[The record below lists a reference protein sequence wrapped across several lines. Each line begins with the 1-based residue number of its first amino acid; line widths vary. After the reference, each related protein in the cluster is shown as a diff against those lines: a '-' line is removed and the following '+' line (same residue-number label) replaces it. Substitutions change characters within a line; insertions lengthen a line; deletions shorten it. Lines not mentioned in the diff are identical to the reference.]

1 MVPQVYVEVDRPRH
15 IRGAG
20 PFQQDRQD
28 SGTSMATST
37 SKHAYTTRDLMTLL
51 SVAAES
57 SITRRAKREGWRSR
71 SAKRRGGGHEW
82 LVASMPEA
90 TSVAIQIAE
99 AKACAAQLEQH
110 QAVEAR
116 REELHQHRVRAVA
129 KLNAKERARAEA
141 KASVYRAWLDYE
153 KECGLGRTE
162 ALASFCA
169 LYNAGGA
176 GLAVTGDVLAVV
188 RHVSPN
194 TIRSIGQRLK
204 ADGLGGL
211 AGVYGR
217 HRVGTGRIDAQPE
230 VREFVLGAIY
240 QFPHIK
246 VLGRDGLHKGLQA
259 HFRGRPD
266 IDVPAARTL
275 QLWLQRWKDQ
285 HKQVWE
291 RVNDPDSYRSLYQ
304 FALGDAAHHVD
315 RPNFR
320 WEMDSTP
327 GDLLLADGKRHTI
340 VGCIDVFG
348 RKPKVLVSRSSSASA
363 VCGLL
368 HRCIMDWG
376 VPDGDDGVVTD
387 NGSDYVSTRF
397 ETALT
402 ALDIIHTTAPPFSPQ
417 HKPHI
422 ERFFRT
428 MLHGIVELLPGYS
441 GHNVAQAQAIRNRVS
456 FAQRL
461 YPKRGESA
469 GTVELRL
476 TQEQLQ
482 EILDRWCE
490 DVYAMSPHP
499 GLDGRSPYEVHA
511 AWKGPVTRIADEAA
525 LAVLLLPLAEGNDGW
540 RTVLKKGVG
549 VGTHKYIHEALGAY
563 AGQRVR
569 VRMDEADIRYA
580 YIFAEDERTYICR
593 AMDASL
599 PEARVADVVRGT
611 KRVQAAY
618 VKEQTAA
625 MRKAS
630 KKFNIR
636 TMPQEILAAAA
647 EHAAEVRAQTAQPAA
662 PSVLYTT
669 PALMEAGK
677 AARAGNAPVVD
688 MNAEQQ
694 ADMALGAQIA
704 AQAQRPQRFQDR
716 LAALGPAERWKEW
729 ELLDAR
735 KKAGGTLTPDEASWH
750 AMYPTGSEGLG
761 FWITKHGLPEHMRR
775 RVHG

>member
-1 MVPQVYVEVDRPRH
+1 
-15 IRGAG
+15 
-20 PFQQDRQD
+20 
-28 SGTSMATST
+28 MATST

-57 SITRRAKREGWRSR
+57 SITRRAQREGWRSR
-71 SAKRRGGGHEW
+71 TAKRRGGGHEW
-82 LVASMPEA
+82 LVTSMPE
-90 TSVAIQIAE
+90 TTRVAIQIAE
-99 AKACAAQLEQH
+99 AKACAAQLEQR
-110 QAVEAR
+110 QAVAAR
-116 REELHQHRVRAVA
+116 GEELRQHRARAMA
-129 KLNAKERARAEA
+129 TLTAKERARAEA
-141 KASVYRAWLDYE
+141 KATVYRAWLDYD
-153 KECGLGRTE
+153 KECGLSRTD

-194 TIRSIGQRLK
+194 TVRAIGQRLK
-204 ADGLGGL
+204 DDGLGGL

-240 QFPHIK
+240 EFPHIK

-285 HKQVWE
+285 HKQVWKKL
-291 RVNDPDSYRSLYQ
+291 NDPDAYRSHYE
-304 FALGDAAHHVD
+304 FALGTSAHHVD

-368 HRCIMDWG
+368 HRCITDWG

-387 NGSDYVSTRF
+387 NGADYVGARM
-397 ETALT
+397 ETGLA
-402 ALDIIHTTAPPFSPQ
+402 ALDIIHTTAPPFTPQ

-441 GHNVAQAQAIRNRVS
+441 GHNVAQAQAIRNRKS

-461 YPKRGESA
+461 YPGQGEKA

-476 TQEQLQ
+476 TPEQLQ

-490 DVYAMSPHP
+490 DVYAMSPHS
-499 GLDGRSPYEVHA
+499 GLDGRSPYEVYA
-511 AWKGPVTRIADEAA
+511 AWDGTVTRIADEAA
-525 LAVLLLPLAEGNDGW
+525 LAVLLLPLAEGNNGW
-540 RTVLKKGVG
+540 RTVLKKGVH

-563 AGQRVR
+563 AGQRVL

-599 PEARVADVVRGT
+599 PEARVADVARGI
-611 KRVQAAY
+611 KRVQADY
-618 VKEQTAA
+618 IKEQTAEV
-625 MRKAS
+625 RKAAR
-630 KKFNIR
+630 KMNVR

-647 EHAAEVRAQTAQPAA
+647 EHAAEVRAQAVQPAA

-677 AARAGNAPVVD
+677 AARTKDAPVVD
-688 MNAEQQ
+688 MNESQQ
-694 ADMALGAQIA
+694 ADMALGARIA
-704 AQAQRPQRFQDR
+704 AQAQRPKRFQER
-716 LAALGPAERWKEW
+716 MAELGPAERYREWK
-729 ELLDAR
+729 LLDAR
-735 KKAGGTLTPDEASWH
+735 KRAGAELTPDEESWH
-750 AMYPTGSEGLG
+750 RMYPTSSEWLG
-761 FWITKHGLPEHMRR
+761 YNIAENGLPEHMRR

>member
-1 MVPQVYVEVDRPRH
+1 
-15 IRGAG
+15 
-20 PFQQDRQD
+20 
-28 SGTSMATST
+28 
-37 SKHAYTTRDLMTLL
+37 MTLL

-57 SITRRAKREGWRSR
+57 SITRRAQREGWRSR
-71 SAKRRGGGHEW
+71 PAKRRGGGHEW
-82 LVASMPEA
+82 LVASMPE
-90 TSVAIQIAE
+90 TTRVAIQIAE
-99 AKACAAQLEQH
+99 AKACAAQLEKR
-110 QAVEAR
+110 QAAEAR
-116 REELHQHRVRAVA
+116 REELLQHRARAMA
-129 KLNAKERARAEA
+129 TLTAKERARAEA
-141 KASVYRAWLDYE
+141 KATVYRAWLDYE

-169 LYNAGGA
+169 IYNNGGA

-194 TIRSIGQRLK
+194 TIRSIGQRLME
-204 ADGLGGL
+204 DGLGGL

-240 QFPHIK
+240 EFPHIK
-246 VLGRDGLHKGLQA
+246 VLGRDGLHAAVQA
-259 HFRGRPD
+259 RFRGRQD
-266 IDVPAARTL
+266 IAVPAARTL
-275 QLWLQRWKDQ
+275 QLWLQRWKDEN
-285 HKQVWE
+285 KQVWQ
-291 RVNDPDSYRSLYQ
+291 RVNDPDAYRSRYQ
-304 FALGDAAHHVD
+304 FAMGTSAHHVD

-340 VGCIDVFG
+340 VGCIDVYG
-348 RKPKVLVSRSSSASA
+348 RMPKLLVSRSSSAAA
-363 VCGLL
+363 VCSLL
-368 HRCIMDWG
+368 HRCLLDWG

-387 NGSDYVSTRF
+387 NGSDYVSARM
-397 ETALT
+397 ETTLT
-402 ALDIIHTTAPPFSPQ
+402 ALDIIHTTAPPFTPQ

-461 YPKRGESA
+461 YPKRGENA

-476 TQEQLQ
+476 TPEQLQ
-482 EILDRWCE
+482 ETLDRWCE

-499 GLDGRSPYEVHA
+499 SLDGRTPYEVYA
-511 AWKGPVTRIADEAA
+511 AWDGPITRIADEAA
-525 LAVLLLPLAEGNDGW
+525 LAVLLLPLADGDGGW
-540 RTVLKKGVG
+540 RTVLKKGVH
-549 VGTHKYIHEALGAY
+549 VGGHQYIHAALGEY
-563 AGQRVR
+563 AGQRVL

-580 YIFAEDERTYICR
+580 YIFAGDERTYICR
-593 AMDASL
+593 AMDAKL
-599 PEARVADVVRGT
+599 PEASIADVARGT
-611 KRVQAAY
+611 KRVQANY
-618 VKEQTAA
+618 VKEKTAE
-625 MRKAS
+625 MRKAAR
-630 KKFNIR
+630 KMNVR
-636 TMPQEILAAAA
+636 TMPQEILTAAA
-647 EHAAEVRAQTAQPAA
+647 EHAAEVRAQAVQPAT

-677 AARAGNAPVVD
+677 AARAGDAPVVD
-688 MNAEQQ
+688 MNESQQ
-694 ADMALGAQIA
+694 ADMALGARIA
-704 AQAQRPQRFQDR
+704 AQAQRPKRFQDR
-716 LAALGPAERWKEW
+716 LAELGPAERWKEW